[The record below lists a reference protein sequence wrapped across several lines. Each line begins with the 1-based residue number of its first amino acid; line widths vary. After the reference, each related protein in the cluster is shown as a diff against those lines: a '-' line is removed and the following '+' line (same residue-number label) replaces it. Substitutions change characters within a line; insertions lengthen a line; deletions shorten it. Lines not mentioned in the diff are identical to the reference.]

1 MRIIN
6 LTSENSRAAEQ
17 AAMLLVEGFRDSG
30 STAWSKLEDALL
42 EVRKSFQPSR
52 ISRVALDEAGDVQ
65 GWVGGIEEYGGNVWE
80 LHPLVVR
87 EDCRRRGVGLALVL
101 DFEREVA
108 ERGAHTIL
116 LGADDENGRTS
127 IGGVELY
134 PGVLDKAQAIEN
146 LRQHPFEFYRKAGFE
161 VVGIIPD
168 ANGFGKPDILMAKRV
183 KNNRERD

>member
-65 GWVGGIEEYGGNVWE
+65 GWVGGIEEYGGNV
-80 LHPLVVR
+80 
-87 EDCRRRGVGLALVL
+87 
-101 DFEREVA
+101 
-108 ERGAHTIL
+108 
-116 LGADDENGRTS
+116 
-127 IGGVELY
+127 
-134 PGVLDKAQAIEN
+134 
-146 LRQHPFEFYRKAGFE
+146 
-161 VVGIIPD
+161 
-168 ANGFGKPDILMAKRV
+168 
-183 KNNRERD
+183 